1 MIHLL
6 FSMNFIPF
14 TLFPPPSLFLI
25 FTDGTSAVWH
35 AGPRGNST
43 DLGDFM
49 IQFPALRQPFV
60 VSQAST
66 RRNPES
72 ISVYHDD
79 STVVTL
85 STLTN
90 KQEKRYRLNQL
101 GSQLGSNGVAITSSC
116 VPCSPTPEDADRGWS
131 RKPFPVMKKSPF
143 FWGWSVS
150 FWESIMDAMKI
161 ENFLY
166 GKYDEVLS
174 IVDVVMFTTVMAVWC
189 AFAICRVTSYR
200 KHRTN
205 SSRQPAVLG
214 KKVQQIR
221 GSKALSKGFPVFATS
236 PLAVLQAW
244 HAPSEYWDPAIK
256 NPLPSSKKYR
266 KIQNLKTWHPK
277 MSKNVLWDLSIKLGW
292 TALH

>member
-1 MIHLL
+1 MIQIVSYL
-6 FSMNFIPF
+6 NFIPF

-43 DLGDFM
+43 DLGDFT

-85 STLTN
+85 STLTTHIGWIN
-90 KQEKRYRLNQL
+90 LEASWEATEWQSLL
-101 GSQLGSNGVAITSSC
+101 LACHVSQLLRMRIADGHENLSC
-116 VPCSPTPEDADRGWS
+116 CE
-131 RKPFPVMKKSPF
+131 KKSPF
-143 FWGWSVS
+143 FWGWSIS
-150 FWESIMDAMKI
+150 FWESTMDAMKI
-161 ENFLY
+161 ENFFGSGRLELRRPSKH

-174 IVDVVMFTTVMAVWC
+174 IVDVVVFTTVMAVWC
-189 AFAICRVTSYR
+189 AFAICRVTSYENIVQ
-200 KHRTN
+200 T
-205 SSRQPAVLG
+205 AVG
-214 KKVQQIR
+214 NQQYWEKKCNKSDV
-221 GSKALSKGFPVFATS
+221 SKALSICFPVFATS

-256 NPLPSSKKYR
+256 NPLPSSKKV
-266 KIQNLKTWHPK
+266 PK
-277 MSKNVLWDLSIKLGW
+277 KSKSKNMTPKNV
-292 TALH
+292 

>member
-1 MIHLL
+1 
-6 FSMNFIPF
+6 MNFIPF

-131 RKPFPVMKKSPF
+131 RKPFPVMKKK
-143 FWGWSVS
+143 S
-150 FWESIMDAMKI
+150 FLLGMVCLFLGIHHGCHENRKLPLWE
-161 ENFLY
+161 
-166 GKYDEVLS
+166 V
-174 IVDVVMFTTVMAVWC
+174 
-189 AFAICRVTSYR
+189 
-200 KHRTN
+200 
-205 SSRQPAVLG
+205 
-214 KKVQQIR
+214 
-221 GSKALSKGFPVFATS
+221 
-236 PLAVLQAW
+236 
-244 HAPSEYWDPAIK
+244 
-256 NPLPSSKKYR
+256 
-266 KIQNLKTWHPK
+266 
-277 MSKNVLWDLSIKLGW
+277 
-292 TALH
+292 